1 MKWPASEQPNCQMT
15 STKWKLILREGKQWQ
30 WWRMTSQGTPP
41 GTCSEVSVGWNRE
54 GGVSIIWIFFIWFL
68 KSSKNCW
75 KQCCVCISKYYY
87 SISVQFFITFKWDFV
102 GKSTHTDDHTEAGGK
117 AGDQA
122 GAKVTTTLKGS
133 MGERINKALYKV
145 EEKKQKR
152 AARRAQ
158 VSIREAG
165 SG

>member
-1 MKWPASEQPNCQMT
+1 MSAFL
-15 STKWKLILREGKQWQ
+15 ST
-30 WWRMTSQGTPP
+30 
-41 GTCSEVSVGWNRE
+41 
-54 GGVSIIWIFFIWFL
+54 IIV
-68 KSSKNCW
+68 
-75 KQCCVCISKYYY
+75 QC
-87 SISVQFFITFKWDFV
+87 ISVQFVITFKWDFV

-165 SG
+165 SGLVEGITICCNITTVITL

>member
-1 MKWPASEQPNCQMT
+1 MSAFLST
-15 STKWKLILREGKQWQ
+15 S
-30 WWRMTSQGTPP
+30 
-41 GTCSEVSVGWNRE
+41 
-54 GGVSIIWIFFIWFL
+54 
-68 KSSKNCW
+68 
-75 KQCCVCISKYYY
+75 YY
-87 SISVQFFITFKWDFV
+87 SISVQFVITFKWDFV

-165 SG
+165 SGLVEGITICCNITTVITL

>member
-1 MKWPASEQPNCQMT
+1 MT
-15 STKWKLILREGKQWQ
+15 MVKDDITRDPTRDLLGGK
-30 WWRMTSQGTPP
+30 
-41 GTCSEVSVGWNRE
+41 CGWNR
-54 GGVSIIWIFFIWFL
+54 GGWGINNLDIFYFVCKIQL
-68 KSSKNCW
+68 ARIAENK
-75 KQCCVCISKYYY
+75 CCVCISKYYY
-87 SISVQFFITFKWDFV
+87 SISVQFVITFKWDFV